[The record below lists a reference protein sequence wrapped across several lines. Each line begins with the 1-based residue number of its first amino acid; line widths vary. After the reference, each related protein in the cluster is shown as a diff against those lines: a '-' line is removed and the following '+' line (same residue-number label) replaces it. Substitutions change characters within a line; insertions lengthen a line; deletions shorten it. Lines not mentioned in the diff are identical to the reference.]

1 MQVNICA
8 RIIDKMVRNG
18 EIFVSQNGSVAGY
31 IPRGAFATQ
40 KFKTGETV
48 RELSGRLYNNPTRTS
63 IHIGNNMHVEDDL
76 GRYINHSF
84 EPNVKV
90 EINKLIAIKDI
101 NIHDEITFNYN
112 ETEVNMAYP
121 FEDDG
126 IQVCGKKK

>member
-1 MQVNICA
+1 MEVNICA
-8 RIIDKMVRNG
+8 RIIDKMIRNG
-18 EIFVSQNGSVAGY
+18 ENFVSQYGSVAGY
-31 IPRGAFATQ
+31 IPRGVFATQ
-40 KFKTGETV
+40 PFKTGETV